1 MTSRNEQMVTTTPPE
16 HDYVVRFTGYSWS
29 VRRSNGS
36 GGFFSIAEGERDR
49 RMAIANVI
57 ALAESA
63 RTDVWETTGND
74 VFWRLRRFR
83 PQQS

>member
-1 MTSRNEQMVTTTPPE
+1 MTLRNEQTLTTAVPQD
-16 HDYVVRFTGYSWS
+16 DYVLRFTGYSWS

-36 GGFFSIAEGERDR
+36 GAFLSVGEGERDKR
-49 RMAIANVI
+49 TAVAQVI

-63 RTDVWETTGND
+63 CTDVWETVGNG

-83 PQQS
+83 PQLS

>member
-63 RTDVWETTGND
+63 RTDVWETVGD
-74 VFWRLRRFR
+74 GVFWRLRRCR
-83 PQQS
+83 PRSS